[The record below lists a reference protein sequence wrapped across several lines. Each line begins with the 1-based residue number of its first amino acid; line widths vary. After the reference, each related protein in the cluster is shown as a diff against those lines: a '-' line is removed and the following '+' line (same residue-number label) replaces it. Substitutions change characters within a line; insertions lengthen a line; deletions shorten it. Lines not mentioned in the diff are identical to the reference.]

1 MALELR
7 QQLKL
12 SQQLHMTP
20 QLQQAIKL
28 LQLSRLELAET
39 VQRELLENPFLEEG
53 FEENFDGEKTEVRNE
68 STTEEVYDKELS
80 KDADWED
87 YLGEFASTPRNL
99 QSREFESSEDITPFE
114 ARYAEKPSLAGHL
127 LWQLRLSS
135 LTDKQKEIG
144 QIIIGNLASSG
155 YLRTDLVDIV
165 RMLHDEEA
173 LQERTAAH
181 ADVEPNVSVEPSMDS
196 EADGLKEPYALEENH
211 IREDN
216 VDPLH
221 REPSTHDSPQS
232 EHTSADTEQ
241 TAVATD
247 IAPELLLAVEEVLQH
262 IQFFDPVGVAARSPQ
277 ECLMIQLRNLR
288 YDRDPILVGLVTE
301 HLEDLENKR
310 YKPLLRKF
318 QLTMED
324 LKEYLDIIQSLEPL
338 PGASF
343 GGNEPTFVSPDV
355 FVYQYAKDFVIVLND
370 DGLPHLQLSS
380 SLEEQNLEGLSEKD
394 KDYCSEKMRAA
405 SWLIKSL
412 YQRQR
417 TLYKVVESIIKYQR
431 PFFEQGV
438 TQLAPLILK
447 DIADDIGMHEST
459 VSRITTSKYVAT
471 PHGTFELKFFFNSA
485 LELTDGS
492 QVGSESVKAL
502 IKKFINDENSK
513 SPLSDERLSEMLKDH
528 LKVNIARRTVA
539 KYRTA
544 MGIESSSRRKQHF

>member
-12 SQQLHMTP
+12 SQQLVMTP

-53 FEENFDGEKTEVRNE
+53 FDDGSDGEKAEVRNE
-68 STTEEVYDKELS
+68 SKTEEVYDKELS

-99 QSREFESSEDITPFE
+99 QSREFESAEDMTPFE
-114 ARYAEKPSLAGHL
+114 ARYAEKPSLEGHL

-135 LTDKQKEIG
+135 LTDAQKEIG
-144 QIIIGNLASSG
+144 QIIIASLSSSG
-155 YLRTDLVDIV
+155 YLRTELEDIARIV
-165 RMLHDEEA
+165 RDGDDFRAVSPALPPEIGDGDEHILEYEDYTHAGAQPNAEHDGENAANSAAQNPVEQA
-173 LQERTAAH
+173 PVTA
-181 ADVEPNVSVEPSMDS
+181 DE
-196 EADGLKEPYALEENH
+196 
-211 IREDN
+211 
-216 VDPLH
+216 
-221 REPSTHDSPQS
+221 
-232 EHTSADTEQ
+232 
-241 TAVATD
+241 
-247 IAPELLLAVEEVLQH
+247 IAAVEEVLEL
-262 IQFFDPVGVAARSPQ
+262 IQRFDPVGVAARSPQ
-277 ECLMIQLRNLR
+277 ECLMIQLKNLR
-288 YDRDPILVGLVTE
+288 YDRDPVLVGLVTE

-343 GGNEPTFVSPDV
+343 GGGDPTFVSPDV
-355 FVYQYAKDFVIVLND
+355 FVYQYGQDFVIVLND

-380 SLEEQNLEGLSEKD
+380 TLEEQSLEGLSDKD

-431 PFFEQGV
+431 PFFERGV

-471 PHGTFELKFFFNSA
+471 PHGTYELKFFFNSA
-485 LELTDGS
+485 LELADGT

-502 IKKFINDENSK
+502 IKKLINEEDPK
-513 SPLSDERLSEMLKDH
+513 SPLSDERLGEMLKEH
-528 LKVNIARRTVA
+528 LNVNIARRTVA
-539 KYRTA
+539 KYRIA
-544 MGIESSSRRKQHF
+544 MDIASSSRRKQHF

>member
-12 SQQLHMTP
+12 SQQLVMTP

-53 FEENFDGEKTEVRNE
+53 FESNLDAEKTEVRNE
-68 STTEEVYDKELS
+68 SKAEEVYDKELS

-99 QSREFESSEDITPFE
+99 QPREFESAEDITPFE
-114 ARYAEKPSLAGHL
+114 ARYAEKPSLDGHL

-135 LTDKQKEIG
+135 LTDAQKDIG
-144 QIIIGNLASSG
+144 QIIISSLSSSG
-155 YLRTDLVDIV
+155 YLRTELEDIA
-165 RMLHDEEA
+165 RIARHGEDFLA
-173 LQERTAAH
+173 TAPQIDDTLAEH
-181 ADVEPNVSVEPSMDS
+181 A
-196 EADGLKEPYALEENH
+196 
-211 IREDN
+211 
-216 VDPLH
+216 
-221 REPSTHDSPQS
+221 TQ
-232 EHTSADTEQ
+232 DTENDPV
-241 TAVATD
+241 TAE
-247 IAPELLLAVEEVLQH
+247 ELAAVEEVLER
-262 IQFFDPVGVAARSPQ
+262 IQRFDPVGVAARTPQ
-277 ECLMIQLRNLR
+277 ECLMIQLKNLR
-288 YDRDPILVGLVTE
+288 YDRDPVLVGLVTE

-343 GGNEPTFVSPDV
+343 GGGDPTFVSPDV
-355 FVYQYAKDFVIVLND
+355 FVYQYGQDFVIVLND

-380 SLEEQNLEGLSEKD
+380 TLEEQSLEGLSEKD

-471 PHGTFELKFFFNSA
+471 PHGTYELKFFFNSA
-485 LELTDGS
+485 LELADGT

-502 IKKFINDENSK
+502 IKKLINEEDPK
-513 SPLSDERLSEMLKDH
+513 SPLSDERLGEMLKEH
-528 LKVNIARRTVA
+528 LNVNIARRTVA
-539 KYRTA
+539 KYRIA
-544 MGIESSSRRKQHF
+544 MDIPSSSRRKQHF